1 MSEKWTKGPW
11 RISADSPTIIKK
23 DYRRSGSDDG
33 ELIASACGIDG
44 SGFFPSDE
52 EAKHNAHLIA
62 AAPEMAEELECLLD
76 AMDSY
81 WGHGNGLWLTT
92 RGNARA
98 ALKKARGEG

>member
-23 DYRRSGSDDG
+23 DYRRIGSDDG

-62 AAPEMAEELECLLD
+62 AAPEMYEALEKLVKLVKAIRED
-76 AMDSY
+76 EYEVDS
-81 WGHGNGLWLTT
+81 LTT
-92 RGNARA
+92 QPGEL